1 MKELAFCWDGGW
13 LVGVDG
19 GIEWSSSDG
28 LMLVRLAVLHKKS
41 IILCPGDSYFCILG
55 HQQRC
60 SVVELCVCMERSEH
74 FLGQEVC

>member
-28 LMLVRLAVLHKKS
+28 LMLVRLAVLHKKK
-41 IILCPGDSYFCILG
+41 YY
-55 HQQRC
+55 
-60 SVVELCVCMERSEH
+60 SVSRRLL
-74 FLGQEVC
+74 FLYIGTPAKVFSG